1 MNVPQLFIA
10 GVTAKAV
17 VAPLVRPVKT
27 AVGTIPAAP
36 LVLIDV
42 TTREGITGKAY
53 IFAYTTTALPA
64 LHRDSHSRSQLRSQQ
79 LIRTR

>member
-1 MNVPQLFIA
+1 MNVPDLVIA

-27 AVGTIPAAP
+27 AVGTISAAP

-42 TTREGITGKAY
+42 TTREGITGRAY
-53 IFAYTTTALPA
+53 ILAP
-64 LHRDSHSRSQLRSQQ
+64 RLRCPPCIGLSV
-79 LIRTR
+79 I

>member
-1 MNVPQLFIA
+1 MRVPHLVVA

-17 VAPLVRPVKT
+17 VAPLARPVKT

-42 TTREGITGKAY
+42 TTREGITRPGLHLCLHHDGA
-53 IFAYTTTALPA
+53 AVPA
-64 LHRDSHSRSQLRSQQ
+64 SDCR
-79 LIRTR
+79 

>member
-1 MNVPQLFIA
+1 MRVPHLVIA

-17 VAPLVRPVKT
+17 VAPLVRPVRT

-53 IFAYTTTALPA
+53 TLPTP
-64 LHRDSHSRSQLRSQQ
+64 RLRCRPCIGLSV
-79 LIRTR
+79 I